1 MPLIEKVI
9 GGFYFEIGEIP
20 RTSIFRVA
28 AFVTATKPSITSN
41 PVANEA
47 ARVRTLN
54 VMFDRLGRLRDY
66 KVEVEAADLLTAQS
80 SSIRVNGIRANV
92 SRKDGSRLTL
102 EDVVRLVEQDLV
114 PPIFVVTIDTN
125 SINTRQRDANLN
137 NLEEWHLKGIIEIVK
152 TDVMDTE
159 FLKACPEPQ
168 EAFMN
173 KSSRYQEDVGVGA
186 YGHSRRHHAVYGEAS
201 DPDYPRDEMLRMLF
215 PRFEYLTNE
224 DEKSRAIRD
233 AMHLATHHMHKR
245 DFFVTNDKHFKSARD
260 ALRERFGVLILTPNE
275 CVSRLS
281 KMLSPNK

>member
-9 GGFYFEIGEIP
+9 GGFYFEIGEILE
-20 RTSIFRVA
+20 RDSFGVA
-28 AFVTATKPSITSN
+28 AFVTATKPSILSN
-41 PVANEA
+41 PIANEA
-47 ARVRTLN
+47 ARIRTLN

-66 KVEVEAADLLTAQS
+66 QVEVEAAGPLKAQGTS
-80 SSIRVNGIRANV
+80 FLVSGIRANV
-92 SRKDGSRLTL
+92 SRKDGSRITS
-102 EDVVRLVEQDLV
+102 EDVVRLVEQGLV
-114 PPIFVVTIDTN
+114 PPTFVVTIDTN
-125 SINTRQRDANLN
+125 SINTRQRDADLN
-137 NLEEWHLKGIIEIVK
+137 NLEEWHLKGLIQMVK

-159 FLKACPEPQ
+159 FLKAPPEPR

-186 YGHSRRHHAVYGEAS
+186 YGHSRQHHAVYGEAN
-201 DPDYPRDEMLRMLF
+201 DPNYPRDEMLRMLF
-215 PRFEYLTNE
+215 PRFEYLTDE

-260 ALRERFGVLILTPNE
+260 ALGERFGVVILTPNE

-281 KMLSPNK
+281 KMLSPDK